1 MHILKY
7 DLLYISTEH
16 YVHVIINF
24 QDPNFDFCLWTVT
37 VILENCLIN
46 GPAHG
51 VFNKPNI
58 TNINVLKSWTYKYTN
73 RYINL
78 ASWVI

>member
-1 MHILKY
+1 MYIARVYVNIVKEIKNKMQVDNAYLKY

-16 YVHVIINF
+16 NVYVIINF
-24 QDPNFDFCLWTVT
+24 QDPNFDFFLWTVT

-51 VFNKPNI
+51 VFKK
-58 TNINVLKSWTYKYTN
+58 T
-73 RYINL
+73 
-78 ASWVI
+78 